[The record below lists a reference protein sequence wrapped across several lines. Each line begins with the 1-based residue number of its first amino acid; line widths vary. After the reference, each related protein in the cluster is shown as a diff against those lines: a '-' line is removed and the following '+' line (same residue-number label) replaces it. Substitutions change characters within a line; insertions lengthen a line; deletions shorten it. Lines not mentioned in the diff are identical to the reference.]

1 MGILD
6 FFNTQQNAWNAQQA
20 NSPYTPDMRLNAGM
34 QSLGLLGGTMM
45 AAGAPTTD
53 PGAYGRIM
61 GQGMAQRGPMMQ
73 QSLDQQLQQ
82 QDMMAEREREAA
94 MQAYMESPEF
104 GAGMSPEQMEF
115 IRNAP
120 PEIGMRLLG
129 DSLFAQSDPLTD
141 NMLGDYVTA
150 DGQVLTMPHAD
161 AIAQNL
167 TPYDASDLAQTRL
180 IESRIAGRN
189 VNTTNIDATPL
200 SDGTRLQNAIADVQ
214 AGQFDRTV
222 QAADAAYATLDNIEN
237 IRAIN
242 LQTGSLTSV
251 KGDVAGIMRAV
262 GLGDLADEWIS
273 IDPSDVE
280 TYASFANR
288 AALSQKDDVLGGG
301 ILSDSDIVLLQSL
314 ASNPDNQPLANAII
328 LGAMERAAKLKIAER
343 NALEEWVGT
352 YGTMGEK
359 ISAEEAVIEGSEGK
373 TFNQWWGERRGELAA
388 EFRSQDIGA
397 NASLPSMNL
406 EINGQAINQ
415 MTPDA
420 ILGTDRSGLS
430 TEELEALRQRIIIL
444 QEQGLL

>member
-189 VNTTNIDATPL
+189 VNTTNVYGDEAVDEGLRFNMGLNQT
-200 SDGTRLQNAIADVQ
+200 DVQ
-214 AGQFDRTV
+214 GAF
-222 QAADAAYATLDNIEN
+222 DAAAQFQGLLPDLAAAESALSRIPEGGFLEPGIASEFRTTLARGAQFLGVENVEGLGSAELLESITKRLAPTMRAPGSGATSDMEFAAFEAALPSLSKTRE
-237 IRAIN
+237 
-242 LQTGSLTSV
+242 GSLQII
-251 KGDVAGIMRAV
+251 GHLRDM
-262 GLGDLADEWIS
+262 
-273 IDPSDVE
+273 
-280 TYASFANR
+280 
-288 AALSQKDDVLGGG
+288 AAFQGQMAQIKRQALMDTAQ
-301 ILSDSDIVLLQSL
+301 
-314 ASNPDNQPLANAII
+314 NPLAYDQRVKDLVFEVFGTADPTI
-328 LGAMERAAKLKIAER
+328 GPSFS
-343 NALEEWVGT
+343 ALVNNIGVVDSPAGT
-352 YGTMGEK
+352 G
-359 ISAEEAVIEGSEGK
+359 ISAE
-373 TFNQWWGERRGELAA
+373 
-388 EFRSQDIGA
+388 D
-397 NASLPSMNL
+397 
-406 EINGQAINQ
+406 
-415 MTPDA
+415 
-420 ILGTDRSGLS
+420 
-430 TEELEALRQRIIIL
+430 EALINKYSGDQ
-444 QEQGLL
+444 